1 MEINELVRAQDRI
14 GKFQT
19 VFPLKDG
26 RIAGVNKTRLNEL
39 PVFLGTNPPTQDVVV
54 PAGQASLETPL
65 RVSGEGPVQLTQ
77 LGAVRDATH
86 GAVSVQLFT
95 RDGSQAI
102 LCMNAPIHIDTMFG
116 PGGLMYPLPEGL
128 YLDETRA
135 ASVVFTDLTG
145 SGTLA
150 RIVGVGAKYTQL
162 QADQSLGRIKQRLK
176 DSQSLTIP
184 YWYTCNDGPETLTPL
199 QTKQFVIEIFGDH
212 NFDIHQFSAVSTG
225 TFNINIQRMVNNA
238 SIINAPRGTNNL
250 GAGSS
255 VTYPVPSVMLMG
267 TNSYPYRLHEPQLV
281 FAGEQLLVT
290 LVDTSGASNT
300 IWLTIGGVGIK
311 VKDWS

>member
-1 MEINELVRAQDRI
+1 ML
-14 GKFQT
+14 
-19 VFPLKDG
+19 
-26 RIAGVNKTRLNEL
+26 
-39 PVFLGTNPPTQDVVV
+39 
-54 PAGQASLETPL
+54 
-65 RVSGEGPVQLTQ
+65 
-77 LGAVRDATH
+77 
-86 GAVSVQLFT
+86 
-95 RDGSQAI
+95 
-102 LCMNAPIHIDTMFG
+102 
-116 PGGLMYPLPEGL
+116 
-128 YLDETRA
+128 
-135 ASVVFTDLTG
+135 
-145 SGTLA
+145 
-150 RIVGVGAKYTQL
+150 
-162 QADQSLGRIKQRLK
+162 
-176 DSQSLTIP
+176 
-184 YWYTCNDGPETLTPL
+184 GPETLTPL